1 MVDRNAQA
9 LTDQLLALPVPDRAR
24 LAGLLLASLE
34 EVDAD
39 AVDAWD
45 VEIARRAQE
54 LDAGHAREYLQP
66 MYSLRRGVDC
76 NGDRRLSSRS
86 PGRIRRD
93 CRIL

>member
-34 EVDAD
+34 EVDAN
-39 AVDAWD
+39 AAEAWD

-54 LDAGHAREYLQP
+54 LDGGRAQGIPAADVFAEAR
-66 MYSLRRGVDC
+66 
-76 NGDRRLSSRS
+76 RRLQR
-86 PGRIRRD
+86 
-93 CRIL
+93 